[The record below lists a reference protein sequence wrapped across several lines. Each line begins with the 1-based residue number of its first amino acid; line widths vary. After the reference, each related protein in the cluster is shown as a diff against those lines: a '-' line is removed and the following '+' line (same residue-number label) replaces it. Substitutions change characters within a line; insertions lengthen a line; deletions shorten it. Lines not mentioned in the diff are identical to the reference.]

1 MFGLSQLY
9 QLRGRVGRS
18 KRQAYAYFLLDNNRE
33 LTENAKKRLEVL
45 NNLNKLGSGFTL
57 ANRDLDIRGA
67 GNLLGEE
74 QSGYIKEVGVEL
86 YQSMLQESILMLQSG
101 CDLDEFGKKE
111 IQINLAVPTLIPDY
125 YISDSD
131 LRLEIYRRIGN
142 IKDKS
147 EIFNIEYELSDRFGV
162 IPIELRNLLTLIKIK
177 LICFDLNIDKIDV
190 GPFGFTFSFFNNKC
204 NNSEKLLGFLNSKN
218 SVKIKPDGKIV
229 ILKKWKNEKNRT
241 EDIANFFDLMKD
253 SLI

>member
-1 MFGLSQLY
+1 M
-9 QLRGRVGRS
+9 
-18 KRQAYAYFLLDNNRE
+18 DNNRA

-86 YQSMLQESILMLQSG
+86 YQSMLQESILMLKSG
-101 CDLDEFGKKE
+101 CELYEFGKKE
-111 IQINLAVPTLIPDY
+111 IQINLAVPALIPDY

-131 LRLEIYRRIGN
+131 LRLEIYREIGN
-142 IKDKS
+142 IKNED
-147 EIFNIEYELSDRFGV
+147 EIFNIEYELSDRFGG

-177 LICFDLNIDKIDV
+177 LICFELNIEKIDV
-190 GPFGFTFSFFNNKC
+190 GPFGFTFSFFNNRC
-204 NNSEKLLGFLNSKN
+204 NNPEKLINFLNTKKN
-218 SVKIKPDGKIV
+218 IKIKPDGKVV
-229 ILKKWKNEKNRT
+229 ILKTWKNEKTRT
-241 EDIANFFDLMKD
+241 ECIANFFDLMKT
-253 SLI
+253 SFV